1 MSRGWFVIEL
11 VSNEYEYVS
20 PVELVCDI
28 NNEVTFP
35 VHLIGTSSTTLPVN
49 EKNNFQTG
57 VEEWSEYDVFVNKR
71 NEEKVVI
78 KCIKN

>member
-11 VSNEYEYVS
+11 VSNEYEYVP
-20 PVELVCDI
+20 PVEVVCDV
-28 NNEVTFP
+28 NSEVTFP
-35 VHLIGTSSTTLPVN
+35 VHLIGVSSTILPVN

-57 VEEWSEYDVFVNKR
+57 VHEWSEYDVFVNKR